1 MKHRHALLLILA
13 LTLALP
19 AAAAQWY
26 DHYFEGID
34 AAKKKDWPRVVAKMT
49 DAIAMKPG
57 EERRARTYGVQMI
70 PYHPYYYRGVA
81 HMNQGKWADAVE
93 DLKRATG
100 VGEVNLGDPSTLLI
114 TANQQLVAEQIRSA
128 PPQQPATPAPTQPAT
143 PRPDPALAE
152 ARERAES
159 AVQNARARLNR
170 AQQADAPIHASADFD
185 AASNLLR
192 QSTSSLVNASSAAD
206 YRNVAD
212 LATRAARGFDAAISN
227 AELRVSEIERQRQR
241 AREQAQQPTPSQP
254 SVQPPVPAPARATED
269 ALSDTRERLRG
280 ALQAYFEGN
289 FRASASELQQ
299 LSLDQPNNA
308 MIFAF
313 LGASRYYDFYLR
325 GQSDPRLLEG
335 AKEAFRHA
343 KSLNP
348 SLRLD
353 ADYFSPRLRGFFQ
366 QLD

>member
-1 MKHRHALLLILA
+1 MRYRRPILLILV
-13 LTLALP
+13 LSLALP

-26 DHYFEGID
+26 DHYFDGID
-34 AAKKKDWPRVVAKMT
+34 AVKKKDWPRVVAKMT

-81 HMNQGKWADAVE
+81 QLNQGRWAEAVE

-114 TANQQLVAEQIRSA
+114 TANQQLTAEQIRSA
-128 PPQQPATPAPTQPAT
+128 QPAPPATPAPAQPAPT
-143 PRPDPALAE
+143 PPDPALVE

-159 AVQNARARLNR
+159 AIQAARSRLNR
-170 AQQADAPIHASADFD
+170 AQQADAPIHAAADFD

-192 QSTSSLVNASSAAD
+192 QSTSALVNAASTND
-206 YRNVAD
+206 YRNVAE
-212 LATRAARGFDAAISN
+212 LANRAARGFDASISN
-227 AELRVSEIERQRQR
+227 AELRVSEIQRQRQR
-241 AREQAQQPTPSQP
+241 AQ
-254 SVQPPVPAPARATED
+254 VQPPVVQPQPATPAPARATED
-269 ALSDTRERLRG
+269 ALSDTRERLRS

-313 LGASRYYDFYLR
+313 LGAARYYDFYLR

>member
-1 MKHRHALLLILA
+1 MTYRRSFLLILV
-13 LTLALP
+13 LSLALP

-26 DHYFEGID
+26 DHYFDGID
-34 AAKKKDWPRVVAKMT
+34 AVKKKDWPRVIAKMN

-81 HMNQGKWADAVE
+81 QMNQGKWAEAVE

-100 VGEVNLGDPSTLLI
+100 VGEVNLGDPASLLI

-128 PPQQPATPAPTQPAT
+128 QPAPPATPAPAQPATPAP
-143 PRPDPALAE
+143 DPQLVE

-159 AVQNARARLNR
+159 AIQAARSRLNR
-170 AQQADAPIHASADFD
+170 AQQADAPIHAAADFD

-192 QSTSSLVNASSAAD
+192 QSTSALVNATSTTD
-206 YRNVAD
+206 YRNVAEM
-212 LATRAARGFDAAISN
+212 ANRAARGFDASVNN

-241 AREQAQQPTPSQP
+241 TQAQQPAPRPATTQP
-254 SVQPPVPAPARATED
+254 ATPAPARATED
-269 ALSDTRERLRG
+269 ALSDTRERLRS
-280 ALQAYFEGN
+280 ALQAYFDGN

-313 LGASRYYDFYLR
+313 LGAARYYDFYLR

-335 AKEAFRHA
+335 AKEAFRQA